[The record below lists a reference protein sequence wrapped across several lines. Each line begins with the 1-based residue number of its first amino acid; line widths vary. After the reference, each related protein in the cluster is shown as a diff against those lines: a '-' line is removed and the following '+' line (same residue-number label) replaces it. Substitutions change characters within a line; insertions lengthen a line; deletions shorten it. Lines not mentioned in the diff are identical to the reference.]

1 MKSKRSAPG
10 KKLARGTTEDKATAE
25 SAAASGHRKVLL
37 ELDAPEAREVF
48 VAGSFDDWKCASL
61 PMVRLDSG
69 LWVKELVLEPGEYE
83 YLFVVDGRWTPD
95 PQAPRT
101 SPNPFGGV
109 NSCLTVV

>member
-1 MKSKRSAPG
+1 MKSKGSATG
-10 KKLARGTTEDKATAE
+10 KKPARATTEAKAPVE
-25 SAAASGHRKVLL
+25 PVAASVHRTVLL
-37 ELDAPEAREVF
+37 EFDAPKAREVF
-48 VAGSFDDWKCASL
+48 VAGSFDDWKSASL

-95 PQAPRT
+95 PQAPRC
-101 SPNPFGGV
+101 SPNPYGGV